1 MKLFYLVA
9 LEGVKARRVKLKDE
23 CDRAHLPDI
32 PHGEWSCKYDGIE
45 SDEQHP
51 EEVCCKPYAA
61 YYEQFELR
69 RPKLGPSIFLLF
81 TELFSSVILSVMA
94 GFFMTTLEKHPL
106 DVS

>member
-9 LEGVKARRVKLKDE
+9 LESVKTRRTKLKDE

-45 SDEQHP
+45 SDVQHP
-51 EEVCCKPYAA
+51 EEVCCKPYAS
-61 YYEQFELR
+61 YNEQFELS
-69 RPKLGPSIFLLF
+69 RPKIGPSIFLLF

-94 GFFMTTLEKHPL
+94 VLFMTTLEKHPL